1 LICPKCGTTLAENSR
16 FCFNC
21 GYSASQVQPGGLSV
35 PPPTGS
41 AALPASYNAAAPFG
55 PAQTS
60 GKAIAS
66 LVCGIINVFPL
77 FIVAIVLG
85 HISLSEIKK
94 SGGRIKGEGLA
105 IAGLVMGYL
114 GILAIPLI
122 LIIAAIAIPNLLRA
136 KIAAN
141 EASAVGS
148 VRYIVAAENN
158 YQSTHADAGFTCSL
172 SDLSGLIDPGL
183 AAGQKTGYA
192 FRLQDCSAD
201 AAGGPITKFRIGA
214 VPVGP
219 NTTGVRAF
227 CADESGVIRS
237 DRAGSAENCL
247 DHGSPLG

>member
-1 LICPKCGTTLAENSR
+1 MICPKCGTTLAENSR

-21 GYSASQVQPGGLSV
+21 GYSTSQVQPGGLSV

-41 AALPASYNAAAPFG
+41 AVPASYNAAAPIG

-85 HISLSEIKK
+85 HISLSEIKR

-148 VRYIVAAENN
+148 VRYIVTAEDN
-158 YQSTHADAGFTCSL
+158 YQNTHTEAGFTCSL

-183 AAGQKTGYA
+183 ATGQRSGYA
-192 FRLQDCSAD
+192 FSLQDCATD
-201 AAGGPITKFRIGA
+201 AAGGPITKFRISA
-214 VPVGP
+214 VPIGP
-219 NTTGVRAF
+219 NTTGQRAF
-227 CADESGVIRS
+227 CADESGMIRS
-237 DRAGSAENCL
+237 DRRGSAENCL

>member
-1 LICPKCGTTLAENSR
+1 MRHDPGRK
-16 FCFNC
+16 
-21 GYSASQVQPGGLSV
+21 QPLLLQLWILNFAGPARRAV

-41 AALPASYNAAAPFG
+41 AALPASYNAAAPIG

-122 LIIAAIAIPNLLRA
+122 LIIAAIAIPLLRA

-148 VRYIVAAENN
+148 VRYIVAAEDN
-158 YQSTHADAGFTCSL
+158 YQCTHADAGFTCSL

-183 AAGQKTGYA
+183 ATGQRSGHA
-192 FRLQDCSAD
+192 FRLQDCATD
-201 AAGGPITKFRIGA
+201 AAGGPITKFRISA
-214 VPVGP
+214 VPIGP
-219 NTTGVRAF
+219 NTTGQRAF

-237 DRAGSAENCL
+237 DRTGSAENCL

>member
-21 GYSASQVQPGGLSV
+21 GYSASQVQPGGQSV
-35 PPPTGS
+35 PPPAGS
-41 AALPASYNAAAPFG
+41 ALPASYNAAPPFA

-148 VRYIVAAENN
+148 VRYIVAAEVN
-158 YQSTHADAGFTCSL
+158 YQSTHADAGFTCNL
-172 SDLSGLIDPGL
+172 SDLSGQLDSQL
-183 AAGQKTGYA
+183 TSWFKHGYV
-192 FRLQDCSAD
+192 FFLQNCNAEKD
-201 AAGGPITKFRIGA
+201 GGPVSKFQITAIPKM
-214 VPVGP
+214 P
-219 NTTGVRAF
+219 NNSGKRAF
-227 CADESGVIRS
+227 CSDESGVLRS
-237 DRAGSAENCL
+237 NPGGSAETCL
-247 DHGSPLG
+247 SQGTPLE